1 MIVVGDIT
9 TAVSD
14 DCEPWGSKLRVF
26 HNNFQWNDGVPQAVK
41 GDCETVPLEAQE
53 PLDAEWR
60 EFFDCVRSGR
70 QPGTCHQRP

>member
-9 TAVSD
+9 TAVFD

-26 HNNFQWNDGVPQAVK
+26 HNFQWNDCVPQAIK

-53 PLDAEWR
+53 PLDAE
-60 EFFDCVRSGR
+60 
-70 QPGTCHQRP
+70 